1 MEIKEFND
9 YMNKFDLVNV
19 LPKEIGLLT
28 IIESLLDSNAGK
40 WKKRDE
46 GCFIVPP
53 WLYNVKDSFI
63 VLCLGEKPL
72 EIKVRNSDLLPV
84 LGEQKPYIRITEKGG
99 IIFDV
104 EAPLSSVE
112 TID

>member
-1 MEIKEFND
+1 MEIKEFNE

-28 IIESLLDSNAGK
+28 IIESLLDSIAGK
-40 WKKRDE
+40 WKKLDE

-63 VLCLGEKPL
+63 VLFLGEKSL
-72 EIKVRNSDLLPV
+72 EIKVKNSDLLSV
-84 LGEQKPYIRITEKGG
+84 LEEQKPYIRVIEKGG
-99 IIFDV
+99 IFEV
-104 EAPLSSVE
+104 EAPLSNV
-112 TID
+112 

>member
-1 MEIKEFND
+1 MEIKKFNE

-19 LPKEIGLLT
+19 LPKDIGLLT

-53 WLYNVKDSFI
+53 WLYSVKDSFI
-63 VLCLGEKPL
+63 VLCLGEKHI
-72 EIKVRNSDLLPV
+72 EIQVRNSNLLSV

-99 IIFDV
+99 IFEVD
-104 EAPLSSVE
+104 APLSNVE
-112 TID
+112 TRS

>member
-1 MEIKEFND
+1 MEIKKFND
-9 YMNKFDLVNV
+9 FMNKFDLVSV

-28 IIESLLDSNAGK
+28 IIESLLDSNANK

-53 WLYNVKDSFI
+53 WLYSVKDSFI

-72 EIKVRNSDLLPV
+72 EIQVRNSDLLSI
-84 LGEQKPYIRITEKGG
+84 LGEQKPYIRIIEKGG
-99 IIFDV
+99 IFEV
-104 EAPLSSVE
+104 EAPLSNVDMES
-112 TID
+112 